1 MSPTSRAC
9 LTAWSK
15 TLDTSELNKAF
26 YKELANWYFWARTQ
40 VDFPK
45 GGGEDEAQRNAT
57 ALILLVTR
65 LIFVWFLKEKGL
77 APDVL
82 FHENRLHDILTD
94 LEDNSSSYYK
104 AILQNLF
111 FATLNTEMHDPKTPR
126 RFRSKNEA
134 GRDGHRLVHTVYRYA
149 DLFRDPDA
157 TLRLFADI
165 PFLNGGLFECLDRD
179 LDAQDFA
186 RDPALR
192 ERATLE
198 GRTSWVLRVDGFSD
212 RTDNPLAVPNRLFFC
227 EECWVDLNETFG
239 TNNRRYKVR
248 GLIDLF
254 QRYKFTVEENTPVEE
269 EVALDPELLG
279 KVFENLLAANNPET
293 GVTARKQTGSF
304 YTPREI
310 VDYMVDESL
319 IAYLM
324 GKLDP
329 DRTEDQADLEARL
342 RHLLAYTV
350 EPHRFTEAEVVCLIA
365 AIDDLEVTGPC
376 LRFRRLSDGHAT
388 QAGLR
393 AGQARPENTRW
404 RELQRRKALSDT
416 EDAYRIGEQG
426 ERQRR
431 LLDIE
436 EAFERNSSDYGR
448 KLYLI
453 ENCIYGVDIQP
464 IAVQIAKLR
473 FFISLVV
480 DQTVDDKRPNRGIR
494 PLPNLETKFVAANT
508 LIGIARPAWKRRKSP
523 RRCRLM

>member
-1 MSPTSRAC
+1 MGQWGLGLDTWEPGLYGSFLFIAIDLAGAHYTRTDLSELTRAVNRPFGMPVPILFRHAGRLTLAVILRRQSKRDAEKDVLEKVTLIKDISLAQPHAGHVRILEDLALETLASRFSVANFEG
-9 LTAWSK
+9 LLAAWSK

-26 YKELANWYFWARTQ
+26 YKELANWYFWAQTQ
-40 VDFPK
+40 VAFPK
-45 GGGEDEAQRNAT
+45 GGGEDETQRNAT

-82 FHENRLHDILTD
+82 FHENRLHDILSD
-94 LEDNSSSYYK
+94 LEAASSSYYK

-126 RFRSKNEA
+126 RFRSKNDA

-157 TLRLFADI
+157 ALRLFADI

-227 EECWVDLNETFG
+227 DACEVDLNEWYG
-239 TNNRRYKVR
+239 TNNRHYKVR

-279 KVFENLLAANNPET
+279 KVFENLLAAYNPET

-319 IAYLM
+319 IARLM

-329 DRTEDQADLEARL
+329 DGTDGPGRSGSAT
-342 RHLLAYTV
+342 
-350 EPHRFTEAEVVCLIA
+350 A
-365 AIDDLEVTGPC
+365 AP
-376 LRFRRLSDGHAT
+376 
-388 QAGLR
+388 AGLHCR
-393 AGQARPENTRW
+393 AAP
-404 RELQRRKALSDT
+404 LH
-416 EDAYRIGEQG
+416 
-426 ERQRR
+426 
-431 LLDIE
+431 
-436 EAFERNSSDYGR
+436 
-448 KLYLI
+448 
-453 ENCIYGVDIQP
+453 
-464 IAVQIAKLR
+464 
-473 FFISLVV
+473 
-480 DQTVDDKRPNRGIR
+480 RGGGCVPDR
-494 PLPNLETKFVAANT
+494 
-508 LIGIARPAWKRRKSP
+508 GH
-523 RRCRLM
+523 